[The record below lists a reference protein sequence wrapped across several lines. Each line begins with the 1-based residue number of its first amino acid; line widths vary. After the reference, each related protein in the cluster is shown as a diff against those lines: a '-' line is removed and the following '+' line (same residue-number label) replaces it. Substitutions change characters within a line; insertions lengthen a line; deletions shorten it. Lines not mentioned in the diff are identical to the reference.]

1 MRGSRLLVG
10 LFGTMAALVLFGGV
24 GGATSPAHAERASA
38 TAPRL
43 ADLPVEK
50 GAKPTSA
57 ASLRPAKRGFVIV
70 PRVSG
75 LSVEGAFQ
83 RLGDAGLRVTTS
95 EPVRLGP
102 TEGLPWV
109 FRQRPR
115 PGAHVKAGAVVAL
128 RFCGFAGGLV
138 MPTFD
143 EVVAP
148 DVAGLPLREAL
159 ARLEDSPVVWSAVL
173 PPLPATSAR
182 SFLDAYRVTGQT
194 PAPGTRFV
202 QTVKRTSARLIEFR
216 WTKLELD
223 VAR

>member
-1 MRGSRLLVG
+1 MG
-10 LFGTMAALVLFGGV
+10 LFGTLGALVLFGGA
-24 GGATSPAHAERASA
+24 GRATSPAHAEQRSV

-43 ADLPVEK
+43 ADLAVEK
-50 GAKPTSA
+50 EAEHDRATSPA
-57 ASLRPAKRGFVIV
+57 QAKRGFVIV

-75 LSVEGAFQ
+75 HSVEEAFQ
-83 RLGDAGLRVTTS
+83 RLSDAGLRVATS
-95 EPVRLGP
+95 QPVRLGP
-102 TEGLPWV
+102 TDGLPWV

-115 PGAHVKAGAVVAL
+115 PGAHVKAGTVVAL
-128 RFCGFAGGLV
+128 SFCGLGGGLI

-173 PPLPATSAR
+173 PRLPATSAS

-202 QTVKRTSARLIEFR
+202 QTTRRTSKHLIEFR

>member
-1 MRGSRLLVG
+1 MSV
-10 LFGTMAALVLFGGV
+10 
-24 GGATSPAHAERASA
+24 
-38 TAPRL
+38 PRP
-43 ADLPVEK
+43 ADLPGEK
-50 GAKPTSA
+50 GAQQSRA
-57 ASLRPAKRGFVIV
+57 VHAKRGFVIV

-83 RLGDAGLRVTTS
+83 RLSDAGLRVTTS

-202 QTVKRTSARLIEFR
+202 QTAKRTSARLIEFQ